1 MTTTTTTT
9 AMTTDQSAAL
19 RLDGIG
25 KSYPGVRALDG
36 VSLEL
41 LPGRVHAI
49 LGENGAGKSTLVG
62 IAAGSVVPDQG
73 TIDLAGQTHRRL
85 QPGQARAQ
93 GLAIVYQT
101 PALAPTLTVVDAVLT
116 LLPAD
121 KKPARGNATA
131 WLAGLFTDLGLP
143 IDPGAVVGDLSQ
155 REAHLIEIAAAL
167 ACDPQVLVLDE
178 PTEALGAEETS
189 WLFDKVAEL
198 QGRGT
203 AIAYITHRI
212 PEVMSIAQDQTVLRD
227 GRVVGRGDVS
237 EFTADEIVTMIIGRS
252 LETTFPDKAS
262 ADPGT
267 PVLAVQGLAGPGFRD
282 VSFEV
287 PRGQILGLAGV
298 EGNGQRELLHAL
310 GGSGTVQ
317 GVVRVNG
324 AEVSIRSHRAA
335 TASGV
340 VLLPGD
346 RLGTAMFGNLSIRE
360 NVVASALGDAMPAGW
375 TRRAREYELTR
386 EAIDD
391 FAVKTATLES
401 TVVSLSG
408 GSQQK
413 VLLARA
419 RLANPRVLLVEDP
432 TQGVDAGARVEIY
445 SCLRELAS
453 SGVAVVVLSTDA
465 VELEGLCDRVLV
477 LSRGAVA
484 ADLRAGEITERAII
498 GGALLA
504 DHATSE
510 AGEMAVATQGARARG
525 QAPGRRRR
533 RGAMIQPVALL
544 ALTGLV
550 ALATASRD
558 AAFLQPLNLSQLL
571 LASAVL
577 MLVGLAQLVVVITGG
592 IDLSVG
598 SVVALSGV
606 VVSYH
611 ADGGAGALAIGAVLA
626 IAAGAAVGTVNGLL
640 VTRLQ
645 VPAVIATLVSS
656 VAVLGLAQV
665 LRPQPGGAA
674 GLDVLNLLG
683 ATIAT
688 VPVLLVL
695 GLLVTAGMAQ
705 VLQHTSLGRGLRAVG
720 ADAVKANRMGVPVL
734 RTRVIAMAMS
744 GALSAGAGI
753 ALFAQTG
760 IGDANSGQALTLA
773 SVTVIVIAGVSIF
786 GGSGSAVSVAAAAL
800 LLQVITNALAFLS
813 WSIAWQYWIQGIF
826 VIVAAVLPMLARR
839 ARMRSGQS

>member
-1 MTTTTTTT
+1 MSLVTT
-9 AMTTDQSAAL
+9 ATTPTPTERSAVL

-62 IAAGSVVPDQG
+62 VAAGSVTPDDG
-73 TIDLAGQTHRRL
+73 TIGLGGQAHRSL

-121 KKPARGNATA
+121 RKPSRGRAIGWLTEHFAT
-131 WLAGLFTDLGLP
+131 LGLA
-143 IDPGAVVGDLSQ
+143 IDPQAVVGDLSQ

-167 ACDPQVLVLDE
+167 ACEPEVLVLDE

-189 WLFDKVAEL
+189 WLFAKIAEL
-198 QGRGT
+198 QDRGT

-212 PEVMSIAQDQTVLRD
+212 PEVMAIAQDLTVLRD
-227 GRVVGRGDVS
+227 GRVVGRGEVAD
-237 EFTADEIVTMIIGRS
+237 FTADEIVTMIVGRS
-252 LETTFPDKAS
+252 LETTFPEKPAE
-262 ADPGT
+262 AGP
-267 PVLAVQGLAGPGFRD
+267 PVLTVEGLSGAAFRD

-287 PRGQILGLAGV
+287 GRGQVIGLAGV

-310 GGSGTVQ
+310 GGAG
-317 GVVRVNG
+317 GAHGEVRVAG
-324 AEVSIRSHRAA
+324 EAVSIRSHRSAA
-335 TASGV
+335 AAGI

-360 NVVASALGDAMPAGW
+360 NVVASALGDAMPGGW

-386 EAIDD
+386 SAIDE

-401 TVVSLSG
+401 AVVSLSG

-419 RLANPRVLLVEDP
+419 RLGNPRVLLVEDP

-445 SCLRELAS
+445 ACLRALADA
-453 SGVAVVVLSTDA
+453 GVAVVVLSTDA

-477 LSRGAVA
+477 LSRGAIA
-484 ADLRAGEITERAII
+484 ADLHGTEITERAIV

-504 DHATSE
+504 DHADH
-510 AGEMAVATQGARARG
+510 A
-525 QAPGRRRR
+525 APASAAKADAPEPAAPRRRW
-533 RGAMIQPVALL
+533 RGAALQPAALL
-544 ALTGLV
+544 ALTV
-550 ALATASRD
+550 VVVLATASRD
-558 AAFLQPLNLSQLL
+558 SSFLEPLNISQLL
-571 LASAVL
+571 LASSVL
-577 MLVGLAQLVVVITGG
+577 ILVGLAQLVVVITGG

-606 VVSYH
+606 VVSFF
-611 ADGGAGALAIGAVLA
+611 AGSAGSLGLGIVLA
-626 IAAGAAVGTVNGLL
+626 LAAGAAVGVVNGLL
-640 VTRLQ
+640 VTRLE

-656 VAVLGLAQV
+656 VAVLGLSQV
-665 LRPQPGGAA
+665 MRPQPGGAA
-674 GLDVLNLLG
+674 GLDALNLLG
-683 ATIAT
+683 ATVAS
-688 VPVLLVL
+688 VPMLLVL
-695 GLLVTAGMAQ
+695 GLLVTAAVAH
-705 VLQHTSLGRGLRAVG
+705 VLQRTALGRGLRAVG
-720 ADAVKANRMGVPVL
+720 ADPVKANRMGVPVA
-734 RTRVIAMAMS
+734 RTRVIAMALS
-744 GALSAGAGI
+744 GALGAGAGI

-760 IGDANSGQALTLA
+760 IGDANSGQSLTLA

-786 GGSGSAVSVAAAAL
+786 GGSGSAISVAAAAL

-813 WSIAWQYWIQGIF
+813 WSIAWQYWVQGIF

-839 ARMRSGQS
+839 SRMRRAAA